1 MWESMPFRVLL
12 YLHFLHFLKP
22 LDLAGGCLNH
32 RFVGYNQSEQLL
44 VGRECF
50 IYLIDVAADF
60 FFNLFSIFCS
70 EIIFHIVR
78 LVNDFSTE

>member
-1 MWESMPFRVLL
+1 MPFRVLL

-60 FFNLFSIFCS
+60 FSICLLLCAFLA
-70 EIIFHIVR
+70 IHGQAWRFP
-78 LVNDFSTE
+78 DD